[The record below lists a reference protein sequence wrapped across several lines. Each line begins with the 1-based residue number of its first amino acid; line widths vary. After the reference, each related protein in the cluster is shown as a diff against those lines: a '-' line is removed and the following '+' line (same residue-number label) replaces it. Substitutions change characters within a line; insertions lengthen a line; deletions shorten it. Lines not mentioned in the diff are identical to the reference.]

1 MSSKTDTPNNWTQ
14 GGQAK
19 SSDAAAAMAN
29 FNETRQKIN
38 DAFGIGGVARAAG
51 ISTEPLRCYQVGD
64 YDWFAATSPEQA
76 SELMRE
82 IVGDEDWDVSDYE
95 VTLSSDELLD
105 KRWREED
112 EPDKDAGSLREWLAE
127 AKEPVWLNGIEP

>member
-1 MSSKTDTPNNWTQ
+1 MTSKTDTPNNWTQ

-51 ISTEPLRCYQVGD
+51 IRPSPC
-64 YDWFAATSPEQA
+64 AAKA
-76 SELMRE
+76 
-82 IVGDEDWDVSDYE
+82 YE
-95 VTLSSDELLD
+95 SRSG
-105 KRWREED
+105 R
-112 EPDKDAGSLREWLAE
+112 
-127 AKEPVWLNGIEP
+127 

>member
-1 MSSKTDTPNNWTQ
+1 MTSKTDTPNNWTQ

-51 ISTEPLRCYQVGD
+51 VSSEPLRCYQVGD

-76 SELMRE
+76 LELMRE
-82 IVGDEDWDVSDYE
+82 IVSDEDWDASDHA

-127 AKEPVWLNGIEP
+127 AKEPGWLNGIEP

>member
-1 MSSKTDTPNNWTQ
+1 MS
-14 GGQAK
+14 
-19 SSDAAAAMAN
+19 N
-29 FNETRQKIN
+29 FNEKQQKIL
-38 DAFGIGGVARAAG
+38 DAFGVGNVARAAG
-51 ISTEPLRCYQVGD
+51 VSSEPLRCYQVGD

-76 SELMRE
+76 LELMRE
-82 IVGDEDWDVSDYE
+82 IVGDEDWDAGDHA

-127 AKEPVWLNGIEP
+127 AKEPGWLNGIEP

>member
-38 DAFGIGGVARAAG
+38 DALGIGGVARAAG

-76 SELMRE
+76 LELMRE
-82 IVGDEDWDVSDYE
+82 IVGDEEWDASDYE

>member
-76 SELMRE
+76 LELMRE
-82 IVGDEDWDVSDYE
+82 IVGDEDWDASDYE

-112 EPDKDAGSLREWLAE
+112 EPDKDAGSLREWLAD
-127 AKEPVWLNGIEP
+127 AKEPGWLNGIEP

>member
-1 MSSKTDTPNNWTQ
+1 MTSKTDTPNNWTQ

-51 ISTEPLRCYQVGD
+51 VSSEPLRCYQVGD

-76 SELMRE
+76 LELMRE
-82 IVGDEDWDVSDYE
+82 IVGDEDWDASDHA
-95 VTLSSDELLD
+95 VALSSDELLD

-127 AKEPVWLNGIEP
+127 AKEPGWLNGIEP

>member
-1 MSSKTDTPNNWTQ
+1 MS
-14 GGQAK
+14 
-19 SSDAAAAMAN
+19 N

-51 ISTEPLRCYQVGD
+51 ISSEPLRCYQVGD
-64 YDWFAATSPEQA
+64 CDWFAATSPEQA
-76 SELMRE
+76 LELMRE
-82 IVGDEDWDVSDYE
+82 IVGDEDWDASDYE

-112 EPDKDAGSLREWLAE
+112 EPDKDAGSLREWLAD
-127 AKEPVWLNGIEP
+127 AKEPGWINGIEP

>member
-1 MSSKTDTPNNWTQ
+1 MTSKTDTPNNWTQ

-19 SSDAAAAMAN
+19 SSDAAAAMVN

-76 SELMRE
+76 LELMRE
-82 IVGDEDWDVSDYE
+82 IVGDEEWDASDYE

-112 EPDKDAGSLREWLAE
+112 EPDIDAGSLREWLAE
-127 AKEPVWLNGIEP
+127 AKKPVWLNGIEP